1 MGDTRLN
8 ERRWFGGAGT
18 VALLLFGFA
27 TASGSAP
34 AAGPTPYPERIEE
47 WPGRGEVRVFPW
59 MIENREYFWKQRQAS
74 RDAIVL
80 SGDSLLAGWK
90 EPETDL
96 PGLKIVN
103 RGIGGDTSRG
113 LLFRFEEDVLD
124 IDPRAIVILIGTND
138 LSARQAPADIAFNVA
153 RLIEAAREQRP
164 AVPIVLCTLPPRAHP
179 DAMIETAKLVEL
191 NAALK
196 QLAGAYSIAL
206 LDLYPLLGDG
216 RSAPVPEYF
225 QPDRMHIA
233 PAGYRRFARELR
245 EHLTGIGIQQA
256 VLR

>member
-1 MGDTRLN
+1 M
-8 ERRWFGGAGT
+8 
-18 VALLLFGFA
+18 V
-27 TASGSAP
+27 
-34 AAGPTPYPERIEE
+34 
-47 WPGRGEVRVFPW
+47 
-59 MIENREYFWKQRQAS
+59 ENREYFWKQRHAS
-74 RDAIVL
+74 RGAIVL

-90 EPETDL
+90 EPEADL

-206 LDLYPLLGDG
+206 LDLYPLFGDA

-233 PAGYRRFARELR
+233 PSGYRRLGRALR
-245 EHLTGIGIQQA
+245 EHLAGAGLHQA